1 MVIVPI
7 ATTVKV
13 GRTVLAPAVGF
24 PTMDGGLPTESGL
37 SDSVTSTTTGGREE
51 GRSDEKKPSVVDVEI
66 VSITTGGVDEVG
78 AIVSVVVPVGV
89 VPVGMVLVV
98 PVVPVVLTVGVVPVI
113 CPSSQVLP
121 PSPDPKPLPEKESI
135 DPSLASTV
143 TLNTW

>member
-1 MVIVPI
+1 M
-7 ATTVKV
+7 
-13 GRTVLAPAVGF
+13 GRTVLAPAVGL
-24 PTMDGGLPTESGL
+24 PIMDGGLSTESGL
-37 SDSVTSTTTGGREE
+37 SDPETSTTTGGREE
-51 GRSDEKKPSVVDVEI
+51 GRSDEKKPSVVNVEI

-78 AIVSVVVPVGV
+78 AIVSVVGEVGV
-89 VPVGMVLVV
+89 VPVGVVLVV